1 MLYNENN
8 RRGKDLQRRIAQN
21 KEESRHLVAPRAQSP
36 LVSSSIA
43 STPRTGS
50 PSRLNGRDTSLA
62 MSQKA
67 LDDSYML
74 LGGRV
79 RYV

>member
-21 KEESRHLVAPRAQSP
+21 KEESRHLAGPRAPSP
-36 LVSSSIA
+36 FTSSSIA
-43 STPRTGS
+43 PTPRSGS
-50 PSRLNGRDTSLA
+50 PSRLNGRDASLA

-67 LDDSYML
+67 LEDSYML

-79 RYV
+79 RDI